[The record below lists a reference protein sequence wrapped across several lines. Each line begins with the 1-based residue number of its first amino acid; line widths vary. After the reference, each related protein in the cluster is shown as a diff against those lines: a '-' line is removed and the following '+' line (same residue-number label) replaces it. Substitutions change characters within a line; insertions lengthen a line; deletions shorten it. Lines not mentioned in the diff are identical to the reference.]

1 MVAALHLYVTSDL
14 EVRVAL
20 DGALVGA
27 ANHIVQTAATA
38 WIDVAGCGNYHVS
51 VADRGHVSAAIK
63 CIA

>member
-14 EVRVAL
+14 EVCVAL

-27 ANHIVQTAATA
+27 ANHIVQAATTA

-51 VADRGHVSAAIK
+51 AADRGPVSAAIK